1 MERLLLP
8 TPDRTE
14 TALFPTIARGGGYLF
29 DDSSSGGSGGLDDTD
44 SGDGSGDSSDDGS
57 GDTDSGDGGTVVPKS
72 GKVELIVETDGGGL
86 GIQWLQAA
94 GKRFSKLYENYS
106 FGLGKDGK
114 EKIGVT
120 VKPSGKSVSVS
131 ADSAKSTTAIFDIG
145 QAKPIAT
152 YAASNW
158 VLDITDIMT
167 EKFDVRATGTVSVAD
182 KIDDSAK
189 STYIY
194 NEKYYAAPSVEYYPG
209 FAYKKN
215 LFAHKGF
222 FFASAQDGS
231 VGEKFHSN
239 ILQQDFYFVAKN
251 SKLADVTGRSCGP
264 DGVMGT
270 DDDGLPSSLYEFI
283 ALCEK
288 MKGNGVQ
295 PIDFSGEYENYYSS
309 MILTALAYNL
319 EGYDNAQ
326 ANYTFDADEL
336 EIVTGFTNDNLFPGY
351 DGAKKPTTKKI
362 KVTEETGYYTSW
374 SVAKYYAEAFMKLCQ
389 EKGFFGDSV
398 DGGKNQRESISNF
411 IFTEV
416 TSVYAGEVGMHVD
429 GSFWYN
435 EATIADY
442 WTTLDSQTSTGA
454 ALDPVEF
461 GWMSLP
467 ISYDTSVTEG
477 NGRGQVLADIWQS
490 ILVINA
496 NVVNNPA
503 LENASKKFLQFLCS
517 DEELSAF
524 TSLTTVQK
532 SLNYELTTEDYDSMN
547 VYGQKL
553 WEMTRGENTKSKV
566 LYFAADNYMF
576 NNYRDSFAVTYT
588 TNNIFAVEGSTFF
601 AYMKQNANKDKTV
614 ADIFKLQAKSKNDW
628 QTLYGANGTAGSITD
643 VPETL
648 A

>member
-1 MERLLLP
+1 MQKKISKFV
-8 TPDRTE
+8 
-14 TALFPTIARGGGYLF
+14 ALISMLAMTVAAVGCGGTGTGTGGGT
-29 DDSSSGGSGGLDDTD
+29 S
-44 SGDGSGDSSDDGS
+44 
-57 GDTDSGDGGTVVPKS
+57 KNN
-72 GKVELIVETDGGGL
+72 KVELIVETDGGGL
-86 GIQWLQAA
+86 GIEWLQAT
-94 GKRFSKLYENYS
+94 GKRFAKLHENTNW
-106 FGLGKDGK
+106 GVGNDGK

-131 ADSAKSTTAIFDIG
+131 ADSLKSTTAIFDVG
-145 QAKPIAT
+145 QAKPVAT
-152 YAASNW
+152 YAASGW
-158 VLDITDIMT
+158 ILDINDLMT

-189 STYIY
+189 STYTY
-194 NEKYYAAPSVEYYPG
+194 NGKYYAAPSVEYYPG

-222 FFASAQDGS
+222 FFASTQDGS
-231 VGEKFHSN
+231 VGEKFHST
-239 ILQQDFYFVAKN
+239 ILNEDFYFVAKN
-251 SKLADVTGRSCGP
+251 DKLADVTGRSCGP
-264 DGVMGT
+264 DGVLDT

-288 MKGNGVQ
+288 MKANGVQ

-319 EGYDNAQ
+319 AGYDNAQ
-326 ANYTFDADEL
+326 ANYTFESDEL
-336 EIVTGFTNDNLFPGY
+336 EIVTGFTNENLFEGY
-351 DGAKKPTTKKI
+351 DGAKKPTTTKI

-416 TSVYAGEVGMHVD
+416 PAVYIGEVGMHVD

-435 EATIADY
+435 EAKIADY
-442 WTTLDSQTSTGA
+442 WTTLDNQTSMGDS
-454 ALDPVEF
+454 LDPVEF

-467 ISYDTSVTEG
+467 VSYDTSVTEG

-496 NVVNNPA
+496 NVVDNPA
-503 LENASKKFLQFLCS
+503 LEKASKAFLQFLCS
-517 DEELSAF
+517 DAELSAF
-524 TSLTTVQK
+524 TSTTTVQK
-532 SLNYELTTEDYDSMN
+532 SLNYELTAEDYNSMN

-553 WEMTRGENTKSKV
+553 WEMTRGENTASKV
-566 LYFAADNYMF
+566 LYFAADNVIF
-576 NNYRDSFAVTYT
+576 KNYRDSFAVTYT

-601 AYMKQNANKDKTV
+601 SYMKKDANKTKTV
-614 ADIFKLQAKSKNDW
+614 AEIFKLQAKSKADW
-628 QTLYGANGTAGSITD
+628 QKMYGENGTAGSIEG